1 MQMLDKII
9 LIGASTGGP
18 GQIQKIILALPL
30 LTNSTV
36 IIAQHMATEFLP
48 SFAKR
53 LQEFSKNSISIA
65 QNDEIVKSGSIYI
78 CDADTQIIKK
88 GFEPH
93 FICEPSSLTKGYNP
107 NINTIFKSLVPLAG
121 DFEILALI
129 LTGIGDDGVD
139 GCHELSLCGSRVITE
154 SKASAIV
161 DGMPFHAR
169 ERIKSIEVKDIN
181 EIVRSI
187 KEFCS

>member
-1 MQMLDKII
+1 MPDKII

-30 LTNSTV
+30 LANSTV
-36 IIAQHMATEFLP
+36 IIAQHMAAEFLP

-53 LQEFSKNSISIA
+53 LQDFSKNSISIA
-65 QNDEIVKSGSIYI
+65 QNDEIVKSGCIYI
-78 CDADTQIIKK
+78 CDADTQIKK
-88 GFEPH
+88 RGLSLYFA
-93 FICEPSSLTKGYNP
+93 CAPSHLTKGYNP
-107 NINTIFKSLVPLAG
+107 NINTIFRSLVPYAK

-139 GCHELSLCGSRVITE
+139 GCHELSLSGSRAITE
-154 SKASAIV
+154 SKESAIV

-169 ERIKSIEVKDIN
+169 ERIKNIEVKDMAS
-181 EIVRSI
+181 IVNST